1 MTGGTLAHVAKKKI
15 RKAEADIDHIVPQ
28 KHGGSDEL
36 WNLQCLCKHCN
47 RSKQASM
54 KDTVPDLAKTNGQR
68 AVKAVKRNLQFTK
81 EKVVSAVK
89 KAVKSRKK

>member
-1 MTGGTLAHVAKKKI
+1 
-15 RKAEADIDHIVPQ
+15 
-28 KHGGSDEL
+28 
-36 WNLQCLCKHCN
+36 
-47 RSKQASM
+47 M